1 MPNHVAD
8 PNGGAW
14 RIDKESWM
22 IRSLDGTRASTE
34 YAERTEEIAMGLIGI
49 ALLFWFIMPAAVYLV
64 ARGVK
69 AFTKERR

>member
-1 MPNHVAD
+1 
-8 PNGGAW
+8 
-14 RIDKESWM
+14 M
-22 IRSLDGTRASTE
+22 IRSLGGTRASTE